1 MGPKLLRGDIELCRK
16 LNLSKLLGNTNSSS
30 ACPKSHWN
38 FCPGA
43 AQLEQDPPGQV
54 PLPSL
59 ARIWR
64 KTETPKSKK
73 AIELRCDRRFLR
85 HPFPTPQELS
95 PSGVGAERGSQ
106 GIPGVLVLHPE
117 FPAPYTAQDSHPT
130 HLSHK
135 PLPPVPWNCK
145 QGIMCNFFAGA
156 SCRREW
162 S

>member
-1 MGPKLLRGDIELCRK
+1 MGTQTPVQPVPNPTGI
-16 LNLSKLLGNTNSSS
+16 SV
-30 ACPKSHWN
+30 
-38 FCPGA
+38 
-43 AQLEQDPPGQV
+43 LEQHSWSRILPGQV

-64 KTETPKSKK
+64 KTETPISKK
-73 AIELRCDRRFLR
+73 ALELRCDRRFLR

-95 PSGVGAERGSQ
+95 PSGMGAERGSQ
-106 GIPGVLVLHPE
+106 GIPGVLVPHPE
-117 FPAPYTAQDSHPT
+117 FLAPYTAQDSHPT

-145 QGIMCNFFAGA
+145 QGIMRNFFACA

-162 S
+162 C